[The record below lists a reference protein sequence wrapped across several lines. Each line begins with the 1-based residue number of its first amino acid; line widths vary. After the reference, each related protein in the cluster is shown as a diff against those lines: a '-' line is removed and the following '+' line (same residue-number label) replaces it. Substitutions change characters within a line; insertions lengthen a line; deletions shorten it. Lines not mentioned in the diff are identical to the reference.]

1 MVAGSAPR
9 SNQSGPHVSGAGAG
23 RGGIV
28 PDLGR
33 RPSDHGHVGNNGVKK
48 SVADQ
53 MLSRPGDQSLVIQN
67 VAETMDRLERSN
79 QLMMDFMLQ
88 QAQSQQV
95 AQLPQQRGLVDGM
108 SIIF

>member
-1 MVAGSAPR
+1 M
-9 SNQSGPHVSGAGAG
+9 
-23 RGGIV
+23 
-28 PDLGR
+28 
-33 RPSDHGHVGNNGVKK
+33 KK

-53 MLSRPGDQSLVIQN
+53 MLSRPRDQSLVIQN

>member
-1 MVAGSAPR
+1 M
-9 SNQSGPHVSGAGAG
+9 
-23 RGGIV
+23 
-28 PDLGR
+28 
-33 RPSDHGHVGNNGVKK
+33 KK

-67 VAETMDRLERSN
+67 MAETMDRLERSN

-88 QAQSQQV
+88 V
-95 AQLPQQRGLVDGM
+95 PKLPQQRGLVDGM